1 MSHRDLVISD
11 DVFNHHWLADS
22 MLGFPLLNYGTGAQY
37 GVSIALLVCSGG
49 SDISIGAP
57 VRRNHNR
64 CSYSFSLMYGA
75 YNVSSTSNP
84 TSGGSMALGRSPCCQ
99 LTWTVVSSLKHAS
112 GANGNLEHTGRCD
125 SARAGW
131 IYYSREWYSHDF
143 VQKQDGSMNPWVH
156 DHRNAPTASKK
167 QTSVLS
173 LVFRCITRSFCTP
186 SNPACLPITDACCV
200 TCTPWRAT
208 WKHADGL
215 QRTFPRQPFE
225 GRPRR
230 TTSLVLK
237 AVSPTTVART
247 ITITALVTASLLP
260 NSSSYVIVQYF
271 ITSGLQRISTPVLY
285 CTCTSIY
292 SMGIIKVQVHVSTN
306 AIIEGPVEL
315 L

>member
-64 CSYSFSLMYGA
+64 CFYSFSLMYGA

-99 LTWTVVSSLKHAS
+99 LTWTVVSSLKHAA

-156 DHRNAPTASKK
+156 DHRKCTDRFQETDFCVIAGL
-167 QTSVLS
+167 SVYYQ
-173 LVFRCITRSFCTP
+173 I
-186 SNPACLPITDACCV
+186 
-200 TCTPWRAT
+200 
-208 WKHADGL
+208 
-215 QRTFPRQPFE
+215 
-225 GRPRR
+225 
-230 TTSLVLK
+230 
-237 AVSPTTVART
+237 
-247 ITITALVTASLLP
+247 
-260 NSSSYVIVQYF
+260 
-271 ITSGLQRISTPVLY
+271 VLY
-285 CTCTSIY
+285 SFQSSLSADNRCLLRDVYALACNLEARRRASENLSPSTFWRSAKKNHESGTQGSQSNNGGSYDYHYGSGYSIFTTQL
-292 SMGIIKVQVHVSTN
+292 K
-306 AIIEGPVEL
+306 
-315 L
+315 